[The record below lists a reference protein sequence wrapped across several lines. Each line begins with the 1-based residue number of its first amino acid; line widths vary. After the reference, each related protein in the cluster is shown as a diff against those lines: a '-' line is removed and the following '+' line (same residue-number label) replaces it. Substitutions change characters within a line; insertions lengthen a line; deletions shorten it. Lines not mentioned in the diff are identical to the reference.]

1 MIQRVLAPN
10 AGPMTGAGTNTYL
23 VHDGAGSVAVVDPGP
38 DDARHLHAVLDAAR
52 PLGRIVSI
60 LVTHGHLDHL
70 PGALPLCERTGA
82 PLVGHARLPRVNKE
96 LADGDEW
103 AVGRVML
110 TAFETPGHTDDS
122 LCYWEPSERALFTGD
137 LVAGAGT
144 VIVDDSPGG
153 LVRYMSSLERLLALG
168 GSRIYPGHGPIVDD
182 GPGKLREYLSHRSER
197 EQQILQ
203 VLARSGPTSVR
214 RILEQVYVGLARE
227 LMPMAERNVR
237 AHLDKLML
245 EGRAAE
251 QAGAW
256 RLT

>member
-23 VHDGAGSVAVVDPGP
+23 VHDGAGTVAVVDPGP
-38 DDARHLHAVLDAAR
+38 KDPRHLQAILEAAR
-52 PLGRIVSI
+52 LLGHIASI

-70 PGALPLCERTGA
+70 PGAVPLCERTGA

-96 LADGDEW
+96 VADGDEW

-168 GSRIYPGHGPIVDD
+168 ESRIYPGHGPIVDD

-197 EQQILQ
+197 EKQIVA
-203 VLARSGPTSVR
+203 VLARDGPITVPK
-214 RILEQVYVGLARE
+214 IVEQVYVGLAPE
-227 LMPMAERNVR
+227 LVPMAQRNVR
-237 AHLDKLML
+237 AHLDKLTL

-251 QAGAW
+251 QDGAW